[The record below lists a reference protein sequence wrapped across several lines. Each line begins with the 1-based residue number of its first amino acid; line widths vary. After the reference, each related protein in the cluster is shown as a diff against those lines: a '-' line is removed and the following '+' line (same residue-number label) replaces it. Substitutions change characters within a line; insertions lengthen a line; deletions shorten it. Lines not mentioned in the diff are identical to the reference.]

1 VQNGGD
7 FSGFGIIF
15 NTKIMVDS
23 VHGSW
28 TAGGSVHH
36 GPLGG
41 ADRRPRKRGGA
52 LAGVR
57 SRTAPELESSPA
69 RVGRGEGR
77 RVKLARRSPGLARRC
92 GGRATAASRRRE
104 RSSEVA
110 VLDLRE
116 ERRRRGMSAA
126 RIGEGLRL
134 L

>member
-15 NTKIMVDS
+15 NRKMMVDS

-41 ADRRPRKRGGA
+41 ADRRPPERGGT
-52 LAGVR
+52 LAGVQ
-57 SRTAPELESSPA
+57 SRTAPELDSSSV
-69 RVGRGEGR
+69 RVGCGEGR
-77 RVKLARRSPGLARRC
+77 TVKPARRSPGLARRR
-92 GGRATAASRRRE
+92 GGRAATASRRRE

-110 VLDLRE
+110 VLDL
-116 ERRRRGMSAA
+116 G
-126 RIGEGLRL
+126 GEGRGGGGE
-134 L
+134 